1 MSTTKTTKTADDR
14 VEVNIPRGGDRE
26 DPNLFVAVNGV
37 NYLLPRG
44 KKSRVPKAVA
54 DEIARAV
61 SEEFGTGLTIIDAH
75 GFYSDTPKTV
85 LYVVVNRF
93 QTVKLKTLVK
103 GVDTNAYM
111 AISPVAD
118 LLHGSKEKE
127 TA

>member
-54 DEIARAV
+54 DEIAHDGGGDDRAGRPAAPESV
-61 SEEFGTGLTIIDAH
+61 HDCGQAALAGAA
-75 GFYSDTPKTV
+75 G
-85 LYVVVNRF
+85 RA
-93 QTVKLKTLVK
+93 
-103 GVDTNAYM
+103 GARR
-111 AISPVAD
+111 
-118 LLHGSKEKE
+118 
-127 TA
+127 